1 MTKRVHIFL
10 RIAISAVLLLAPP
23 FATRKAAAQFV
34 VTDVG
39 AAAQRIKASVTE
51 AVNFALEMERMA
63 EQLLTATGQLDK
75 ATELASQM
83 KTVYDNVSNV
93 VKKGREIMA
102 LYRTIDNTRRNLEA
116 IVQEYQYYANGGQL
130 SAARVRRMNYVIRNI
145 TANVN
150 DIVDY
155 ITNTLFAANSGTSNT
170 DKTNKLMELN
180 DELEGN
186 NLAAQK
192 LLEQDRRDMAAS
204 ALAKIE
210 QAMIQEM
217 GFGNGIR
224 TILGEDA
231 LPGSRLGSGF
241 GSSSTTT
248 LLPAIDWD
256 KESNTANNDPLGT
269 QTSSQSNTDRLFR
282 IVYILEVLITILMTP
297 IAFYR
302 KNKGEANAQDAILK
316 VVVGFFFAV
325 ILTNIVQAAFFA

>member
-1 MTKRVHIFL
+1 MTRKAHIFL
-10 RIAISAVLLLAPP
+10 RIAISAILLLAPP
-23 FATRKAAAQFV
+23 FASRKAAAQFV
-34 VTDVG
+34 VTDIG
-39 AAAQRIKASVTE
+39 ATAQRIKAAVTE
-51 AVNFALEMERMA
+51 AVNFGIEMERMA
-63 EQLLTATGQLDK
+63 EQILTATGQLDK
-75 ATELASQM
+75 ATQLASQM

-102 LYRTIDNTRRNLEA
+102 LYRTIENTRRNIEA
-116 IVQEYQYYANGGQL
+116 IAQEYQYYANGGQL

-150 DIVDY
+150 NIVDY

-170 DKTNKLMELN
+170 DKINKLTELN
-180 DELEGN
+180 NSLEGN
-186 NLAAQK
+186 NRAAEK

-248 LLPAIDWD
+248 LLPAIDW
-256 KESNTANNDPLGT
+256 ERENNTVANDPLGT
-269 QTSSQSNTDRLFR
+269 QSASQTNTERLFR

-302 KNKGEANAQDAILK
+302 KNKGEPNAQDALLK
-316 VVVGFFFAV
+316 VVVGFFFAI